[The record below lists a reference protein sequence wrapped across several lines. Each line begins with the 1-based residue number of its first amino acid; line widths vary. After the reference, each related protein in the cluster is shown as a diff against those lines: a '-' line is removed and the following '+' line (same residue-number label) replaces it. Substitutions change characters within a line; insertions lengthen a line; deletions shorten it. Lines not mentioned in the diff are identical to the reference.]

1 MPSLSVT
8 TAKYKQYHIIP
19 VVLVVVVFELCAK
32 MTMVVGNFSSLV
44 LGFSVGLRGCDG
56 ACSCCR
62 RLEGDG
68 FGWWLCGA
76 RYQLIWTNLQVSLA
90 DSCGPLCCWCDK
102 DACVYVSVASY
113 ELLFRWSVITSLAGT
128 MMLHPRG
135 RSQWK
140 SFTER
145 TISIKP
151 MILYVGQHRS
161 FFLVSEHRAEAAM
174 EVIKIEVY
182 VWWTGEENER
192 GVWQVG

>member
-1 MPSLSVT
+1 MFSSTTAIIYYKLLVVIYHDDSLCVTCINPVEIIHYIICSWPIQIFCPAQLCVTEQLCAPPNGRLLLLLACLLASPPPFICPLYLVT

-76 RYQLIWTNLQVSLA
+76 RYQLVWTNLQVSLA
-90 DSCGPLCCWCDK
+90 DYCIRFLWST
-102 DACVYVSVASY
+102 
-113 ELLFRWSVITSLAGT
+113 LLLMW
-128 MMLHPRG
+128 
-135 RSQWK
+135 
-140 SFTER
+140 
-145 TISIKP
+145 
-151 MILYVGQHRS
+151 
-161 FFLVSEHRAEAAM
+161 
-174 EVIKIEVY
+174 
-182 VWWTGEENER
+182 
-192 GVWQVG
+192 